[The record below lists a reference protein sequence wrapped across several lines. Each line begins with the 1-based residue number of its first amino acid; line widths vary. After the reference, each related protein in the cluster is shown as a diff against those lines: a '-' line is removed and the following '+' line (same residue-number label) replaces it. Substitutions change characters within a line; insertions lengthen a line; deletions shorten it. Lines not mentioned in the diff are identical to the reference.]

1 LKKIHSYSDKV
12 WKSITFIGGAL
23 LFINVLIIIANII
36 ARRFLNAPILG
47 STEYVQYLSLL
58 SASLALAQNEWFN
71 GNIKMSLFLE
81 MMSDRLRRIFVIGA
95 DLISSAA
102 FCFVSYLLVKQAVNK
117 YIVADVTS
125 TLKLPMWVFAAFLAF
140 GVILLTICLI
150 LKMIINA
157 TEFFM
162 DNNVD
167 SCMS

>member
-1 LKKIHSYSDKV
+1 MKKIHAYSDKV
-12 WKSITFIGGAL
+12 WKSITFIAGAL
-23 LFINVLIIIANII
+23 LLINVLLIISNII
-36 ARRFLNAPILG
+36 ARRFFNAPILG
-47 STEYVQYLSLL
+47 STEYVQYLSLI

-81 MMSDRLRRIFVIGA
+81 MMSDKLRRIFVIGA

-102 FCFVSYLLVKQAVNK
+102 FCFISYLLVKQAVSK